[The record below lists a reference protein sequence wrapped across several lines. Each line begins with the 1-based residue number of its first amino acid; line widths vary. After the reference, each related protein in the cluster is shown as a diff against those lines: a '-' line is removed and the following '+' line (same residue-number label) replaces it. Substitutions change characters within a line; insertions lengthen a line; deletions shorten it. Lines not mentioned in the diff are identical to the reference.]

1 MNDVLPVP
9 HGAYLA
15 VFRDPEQESGIV
27 TYPVVGFREVAG
39 SAVVFGGPDASIAGN
54 PHAPATVGAFA
65 VPVVITRRGELKQVR
80 TNFAARGPD
89 DPQMA
94 APATVGLERG
104 KYPVVEFLGVV
115 RSNEDPSEVFADHI
129 AAARAHAEQL
139 TAERERAEQ
148 CAELPPREVPAEV
161 RTAKPEPEPR
171 PLTELLARAAALTEQ
186 ENLDNGD

>member
-15 VFRDPEQESGIV
+15 VFRDLEQENGYV

-39 SAVVFGGPDASIAGN
+39 SAVMFGGPDDSIAGN
-54 PHAPATVGAFA
+54 PHAPATTGAFA
-65 VPVVITRRGELKQVR
+65 VPVVLTRRGELKTVR
-80 TNFAARGPD
+80 TNFAARGPN

-104 KYPVVEFLGVV
+104 KYPQTEFLGVV
-115 RSNEDPSEVFADHI
+115 RSSEDPSEVFAVHI
-129 AAARAHAEQL
+129 AAARAHAEQI
-139 TAERERAEQ
+139 TAERERVKQ

-161 RTAKPEPEPR
+161 RTAEPLP
-171 PLTELLARAAALTEQ
+171 PLPLAELLERAASLTEQ